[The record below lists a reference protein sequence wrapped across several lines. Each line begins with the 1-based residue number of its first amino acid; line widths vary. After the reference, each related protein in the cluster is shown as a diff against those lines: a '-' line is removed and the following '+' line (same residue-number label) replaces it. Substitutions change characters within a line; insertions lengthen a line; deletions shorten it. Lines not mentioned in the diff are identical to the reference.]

1 MGTSSRTRCS
11 CCCLPQPRT
20 CFFVVFLFSH
30 HYIPRQTIHQTLPC
44 FLLIKP
50 FLSPSRTTVFD
61 NVSQTVMLGILCMP
75 ITCVLSVDV
84 IHRNGTTL
92 FGLLAGDRID
102 THSTKQQCS
111 VHCKRRIPSI
121 GRDHLFIIFFNIEIR
136 FLFLFTADTFYLQD
150 LV

>member
-1 MGTSSRTRCS
+1 MLQC
-11 CCCLPQPRT
+11 
-20 CFFVVFLFSH
+20 
-30 HYIPRQTIHQTLPC
+30 I
-44 FLLIKP
+44 P
-50 FLSPSRTTVFD
+50 FLPITCVRRHSVPSLYYDLDQQQVASSPTAVPSRTTGFD
-61 NVSQTVMLGILCMP
+61 NVYPKRSCLAFYACLLRASCPWTSFTM
-75 ITCVLSVDV
+75 S
-84 IHRNGTTL
+84 GTTL